1 MSPRCPTPRPLV
13 EQTLDEKYSGL
24 GREGE
29 FAAKEWAGR
38 RGMDEGGK
46 NPWRNG
52 MQRGC
57 KSGENLISRD
67 KSLNVPRSLARR
79 RESTRSQPGMS
90 LASSKPRR
98 RRRRRR
104 RPLTRFANFAFLH
117 NLARERVIKFIH
129 ARERAVNRKA
139 REKAMENFKIET
151 RILSLSLSLP
161 RSNKY

>member
-1 MSPRCPTPRPLV
+1 
-13 EQTLDEKYSGL
+13 
-24 GREGE
+24 
-29 FAAKEWAGR
+29 
-38 RGMDEGGK
+38 
-46 NPWRNG
+46 

-151 RILSLSLSLP
+151 RILSLSLSSSIKQILNI
-161 RSNKY
+161 RYKDIFSSKIRKDKVRRN